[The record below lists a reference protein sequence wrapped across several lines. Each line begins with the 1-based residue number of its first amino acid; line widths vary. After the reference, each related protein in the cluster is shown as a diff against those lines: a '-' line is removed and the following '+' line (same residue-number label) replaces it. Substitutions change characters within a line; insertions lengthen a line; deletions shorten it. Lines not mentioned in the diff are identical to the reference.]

1 MESNNLEELFNSLFG
16 TEEEQEEA
24 AEYNF
29 SSESDIDDSIEK
41 VLEINTDIKRFESL
55 YKDKLVKVKAEFDT
69 KITQLKKKKEWLEF
83 NLKNSVLQS
92 DDKKETDT
100 QFKKSYLS
108 GSIIVKK
115 SKINML
121 KPELSEEIIKKDF
134 ADYKKEDTKITLN
147 WKLLKS
153 HLELLDGKVYN
164 TETGELLNDTILT
177 ETIPETVV
185 VK

>member
-1 MESNNLEELFNSLFG
+1 MENNIEELFKSLFG
-16 TEEEQEEA
+16 SEEEQEEA

-108 GSIIVKK
+108 GNIIVKK
-115 SKINML
+115 SKTNML
-121 KPELSEEIIKKDF
+121 KPELTPEEIIRDF
-134 ADYKKEDTKITLN
+134 ADYKKEDTKITLD
-147 WKLLKS
+147 WKSLKADLKILNGLVMNTKS
-153 HLELLDGKVYN
+153 GEILDS
-164 TETGELLNDTILT
+164 ILT
-177 ETIPETVV
+177 ETVPEIVV
-185 VK
+185 IK